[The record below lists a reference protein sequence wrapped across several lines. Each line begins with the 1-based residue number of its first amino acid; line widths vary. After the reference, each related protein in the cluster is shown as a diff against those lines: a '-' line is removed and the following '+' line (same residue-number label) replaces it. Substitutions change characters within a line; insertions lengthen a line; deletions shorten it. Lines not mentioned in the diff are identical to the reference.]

1 MGIKVTR
8 SKEDLV
14 RAFGRNLKFLK
25 ELLSVYTEKDRDAA
39 ILLAVVLRTLLHD
52 GERERRGGSVSLLKQ
67 LGKKDIEFVDTVKE
81 GPLSNPYDSYRGLTS
96 LKASAGRGLMHF
108 PMLEMSRDKRMI
120 KFDEYWNEVVIVD
133 DKKNEFTRKDIVKYI
148 ADQGGGAHE
157 DPELDEKYFELSR
170 KGSHGWM
177 EGGGNPVLGLE
188 LATTAQIAY
197 EILETLVPIYK
208 ELMKE
213 VGGRGSGIE

>member
-1 MGIKVTR
+1 MEKKVPR
-8 SKEDLV
+8 SKEDLI
-14 RAFGRNLKFLK
+14 RALGRNLKFLK
-25 ELLSVYTEKDRDAA
+25 ELLSVYVEKDRDAA

-67 LGKKDIEFVDTVKE
+67 LGKKDIEFVDTAKE
-81 GPLSNPYDSYRGLTS
+81 RPLSNTYDSYRGLTL
-96 LKASAGRGLMHF
+96 LKASAGNGFMHF
-108 PMLEMSRDKRMI
+108 PMLEMASDKKMV
-120 KFDEYWNEVVIVD
+120 KFDEYWNEVIIVD

-148 ADQGGGAHE
+148 ADQDGGAHE

-177 EGGGNPVLGLE
+177 DAGGNPVLGLE
-188 LATTAQIAY
+188 LATTAQIAH
-197 EILETLVPIYK
+197 EIFETLVPIYK

-213 VGGRGSGIE
+213 VGGISSGTG